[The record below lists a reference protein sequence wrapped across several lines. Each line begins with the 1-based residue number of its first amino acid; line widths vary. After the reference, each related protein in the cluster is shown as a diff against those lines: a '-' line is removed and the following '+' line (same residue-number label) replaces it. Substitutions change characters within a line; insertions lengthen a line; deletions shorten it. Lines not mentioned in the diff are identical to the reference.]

1 MAKLLKTPSLLRDL
15 FLLMAEITSGIL
27 LDTTVLVAHLRGKL
41 DLWAIAGE
49 NSELYLSLVTLGE
62 LYKGAYKSSNPAKN
76 VALIDELLLHVS
88 LLFPDTATA
97 HSYARTVLQLEQV
110 GTPIPQNDV
119 WIAAVA
125 LECDLPVATRDAHFE
140 KVSGLQVLRW

>member
-1 MAKLLKTPSLLRDL
+1 
-15 FLLMAEITSGIL
+15 MAETVSGIL

-41 DLWAIAGE
+41 DGWTAAGE
-49 NSELYLSLVTLGE
+49 NSELYLSLVILGE
-62 LYKGAYKSSNPAKN
+62 LYKGAYKSSNPAVN
-76 VALIDELLLHVS
+76 EALIDGLLLHVS

-97 HSYARTVLQLEQV
+97 HSYASTVLQLEQA

>member
-1 MAKLLKTPSLLRDL
+1 
-15 FLLMAEITSGIL
+15 MAETPSGIL
-27 LDTTVLVAHLRGKL
+27 LDTTVLVAHLRRKL
-41 DLWAIAGE
+41 DIWASAAGQT
-49 NSELYLSLVTLGE
+49 ELYISLVTLGE
-62 LYKGAYKSSNPAKN
+62 LYKGVYKSSDPDNN
-76 VALIDELLLHVS
+76 LVLVEELLKPVS

-97 HSYARTVLQLEQV
+97 LCYAKTVLMLESA

-140 KVSGLQVLRW
+140 KVKGLKVLRW